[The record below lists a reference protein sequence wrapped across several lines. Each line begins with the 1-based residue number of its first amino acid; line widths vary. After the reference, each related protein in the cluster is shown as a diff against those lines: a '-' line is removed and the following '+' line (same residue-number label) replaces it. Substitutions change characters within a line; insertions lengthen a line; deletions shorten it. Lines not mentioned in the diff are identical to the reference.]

1 MGSVGSELQRGR
13 NEEGTMDSV
22 FAKDAVETPEP
33 VKAAVSGEFVRLS
46 INLGLFLMFVPFTH
60 VVQ

>member
-1 MGSVGSELQRGR
+1 
-13 NEEGTMDSV
+13 MDSV